1 MPSTAGDRH
10 HATRPLADR
19 VLGRFL
25 QPWRDWTG
33 DKSLTDAIRA
43 QLRRCGYAVHASRT
57 RDVHLAAV
65 ERPGWVQVWTF
76 RVETHRMSESPN
88 AQGSNARERQAREPV
103 LLYGV
108 SLNDG
113 RKTGT
118 KVVLTEDEPSRRQQ
132 LEEWAEGMLR
142 RPERR

>member
-1 MPSTAGDRH
+1 MFDG
-10 HATRPLADR
+10 
-19 VLGRFL
+19 FL
-25 QPWRDWTG
+25 QRWRDWTG
-33 DKSLTDAIRA
+33 DKSLSDAIRA
-43 QLRRCGYAVHASRT
+43 QLRRSGYAVHASQT

-76 RVETHRMSESPN
+76 RVETHRMSAAPN
-88 AQGSNARERQAREPV
+88 AQVPNAREPV

-118 KVVLTEDEPSRRQQ
+118 KVLLTEDEPTRRQQ
-132 LEEWAEGMLR
+132 LEAWAEGLLR